1 MLTYYAM
8 KKSAIIIFIK
18 NPDLGRVKKRLAK
31 TVGDD
36 KALEVY
42 RQMLSHAQLITKT
55 LSTDKF
61 LYYDRAVDK
70 NDNWPN
76 DIYIKKKQV
85 GLDMHQRIANAF
97 AEVFKLGYQHVII
110 IGSDCL
116 ELDERIIR
124 LAFRQLEH
132 FDSAL
137 GPTKDGGFYLLGM
150 NGFYPEVF
158 KAKGWGS
165 PNLSVEI
172 LKIIQHLNKTC
183 FTLSELAGI
192 VTVEDLNG
200 NINILV
206 R

>member
-1 MLTYYAM
+1 MR
-8 KKSAIIIFIK
+8 KSAIIIFIK

-42 RQMLSHAQLITKT
+42 KQMLAHAQLITKT

-61 LYYDRAVDK
+61 LYYDKAIDK
-70 NDNWPN
+70 NDAWPN
-76 DIYIKKKQV
+76 EIYIKKKQS
-85 GLDMHQRIANAF
+85 GTDMANRISNAF
-97 AEVFKLGYQHVII
+97 KEVYKLGYEHIVI

-124 LAFRQLEH
+124 LAFRQLDH
-132 FDSAL
+132 FDTVL

-150 NGFYPEVF
+150 NSLYPEIF
-158 KAKGWGS
+158 KVSGWGTARLT
-165 PNLSVEI
+165 PGT
-172 LKIIQHLNKTC
+172 LKTIQTLNKTC
-183 FTLSELAGI
+183 FMLSELAGI
-192 VTVEDLNG
+192 VTVDDLNE
-200 NINILV
+200 NVNILI